1 MLTQLGAT
9 ETLLNTGPDGDGAPG
24 LATEWQQVDPRT
36 WRFTLRPGVTFHD
49 GTPMTG
55 AAVASALTWVAGVS
69 APPRAIKGIGL
80 QATADGDGAVLV
92 STTDPDPILPLRL
105 TSPSTAVLAPSA
117 YTGDGPPAVLGT
129 GTGPMRLVTVE
140 GTQSAALERNDAYW
154 GGRPLLASV
163 RATFVPDP
171 SARALAFRAGDADIA
186 VGLPEPA
193 VLELQAT
200 EGVEIQDVP
209 APRTVSLFLNQSA
222 APFSDIRV
230 REAVRK
236 SIDRTALAE
245 QALAGAALPAS
256 DLFGPAVPWGST
268 QAPPAPDL
276 DGARALLEQAGFG
289 PANPLTVRLWTYP
302 NRPELPVLTTAVQA
316 MLAEAGIT
324 AEIQVGEYASA
335 GARGAGRPLRHVRAL
350 PQLPHRRAGRGGRPD
365 LRLHLRWVLQHRPLL
380 LAGVRRA
387 RRRPVRRIGHRAAPG
402 GVRGGGPAAGHR
414 RRGRAAGALPGQLRV
429 TRRGR
434 VRGRPHGQ
442 GPRDCGAG
450 EDRRMTATLARR
462 LLPLP
467 LVLLV
472 ASVLVF
478 LLPRLAGIDTT
489 RAVLRARTAE
499 SVPDPAVAARITREL
514 GLDGSL
520 AEQYVRW
527 LGTAVR
533 GDLGLSFSTR
543 TPVAPQLLSA
553 LGVSVLLTALA
564 LGLAAAVGI
573 PAGVYA
579 ARRRGGRLDRV
590 VTGVS
595 VLGVAVPEFVL
606 APVLVLAFAV
616 ALPVLPAAGWSGPS
630 AVVLPAVTLAL
641 FPMALAAQLTRAEMV
656 DVLQRP
662 HIVVA
667 RAKGLSPRRVLWVH
681 AARTALTSV
690 TALSGIFF
698 AGMLGG
704 AVVVEVVFALP
715 GLGRLLYDAVIA
727 QDLPMIQAGLLM
739 VIAIAVVSS
748 AAADGVQLACDPVA
762 RSREAV

>member
-1 MLTQLGAT
+1 
-9 ETLLNTGPDGDGAPG
+9 
-24 LATEWQQVDPRT
+24 
-36 WRFTLRPGVTFHD
+36 
-49 GTPMTG
+49 
-55 AAVASALTWVAGVS
+55 
-69 APPRAIKGIGL
+69 
-80 QATADGDGAVLV
+80 
-92 STTDPDPILPLRL
+92 
-105 TSPSTAVLAPSA
+105 
-117 YTGDGPPAVLGT
+117 
-129 GTGPMRLVTVE
+129 
-140 GTQSAALERNDAYW
+140 
-154 GGRPLLASV
+154 
-163 RATFVPDP
+163 
-171 SARALAFRAGDADIA
+171 
-186 VGLPEPA
+186 
-193 VLELQAT
+193 
-200 EGVEIQDVP
+200 
-209 APRTVSLFLNQSA
+209 
-222 APFSDIRV
+222 
-230 REAVRK
+230 
-236 SIDRTALAE
+236 
-245 QALAGAALPAS
+245 
-256 DLFGPAVPWGST
+256 
-268 QAPPAPDL
+268 
-276 DGARALLEQAGFG
+276 
-289 PANPLTVRLWTYP
+289 
-302 NRPELPVLTTAVQA
+302 
-316 MLAEAGIT
+316 
-324 AEIQVGEYASA
+324 
-335 GARGAGRPLRHVRAL
+335 
-350 PQLPHRRAGRGGRPD
+350 
-365 LRLHLRWVLQHRPLL
+365 
-380 LAGVRRA
+380 
-387 RRRPVRRIGHRAAPG
+387 
-402 GVRGGGPAAGHR
+402 
-414 RRGRAAGALPGQLRV
+414 
-429 TRRGR
+429 
-434 VRGRPHGQ
+434 
-442 GPRDCGAG
+442 
-450 EDRRMTATLARR
+450 MTATLARR

-553 LGVSVLLTALA
+553 LGVSVLLTTLA

-590 VTGVS
+590 VTAVS

-616 ALPVLPAAGWSGPS
+616 VLPVLPAAGWSGPS

-690 TALSGIFF
+690 IALSGIFF

-704 AVVVEVVFALP
+704 AVLVEVVFALP

-748 AAADGVQLACDPVA
+748 AAADAVQLACDPVA